1 MMFFSYFLFIG
12 RFFVFLAHKVQCV
25 FCGLEEMAA
34 APVDGPG
41 ADLVIHRRPNQDYTS
56 CDHFLTSTAWLTLQ
70 GGKKPCRIALQFLV
84 PCFGF
89 AIAFGTNLRQ
99 NDGLGGDIWRGIG
112 PVGFARRSANCEKH
126 LEWVKQIEKGQGVW
140 RRTISGAVAK
150 PL

>member
-1 MMFFSYFLFIG
+1 MVELRLNLRNSKIHDVFFHTFCLLED
-12 RFFVFLAHKVQCV
+12 FFVFLAHKVQCV

-89 AIAFGTNLRQ
+89 AIAFGTNLRRK
-99 NDGLGGDIWRGIG
+99 WRYLAGNRPGRICT
-112 PVGFARRSANCEKH
+112 ALCK
-126 LEWVKQIEKGQGVW
+126 L
-140 RRTISGAVAK
+140 
-150 PL
+150 